1 MATPQSL
8 TTTQQ
13 QTLAAIES
21 VKGRI
26 EAYLPSCPVGSAAP
40 VMSQWINGLDQYV
53 WEFQQ
58 VAPMASWLSRQGL
71 PQAEQRLT
79 TLLNDLRSAR
89 TVYLQMYQGML
100 QTQQSFAAIWND
112 ANTFATANI
121 LAATNYSNAV
131 FQRWQQGY
139 FDVTEQ
145 NCYDCHRYV
154 GVPGGC
160 YCYDCARRR
169 GLVW

>member
-1 MATPQSL
+1 MLYSPHCLAEQTRISMVPQRRLSLMATPQSL

-79 TLLNDLRSAR
+79 TLLNDLRSA
-89 TVYLQMYQGML
+89 
-100 QTQQSFAAIWND
+100 
-112 ANTFATANI
+112 
-121 LAATNYSNAV
+121 
-131 FQRWQQGY
+131 
-139 FDVTEQ
+139 
-145 NCYDCHRYV
+145 
-154 GVPGGC
+154 
-160 YCYDCARRR
+160 
-169 GLVW
+169 